1 MDRREA
7 ISRVT
12 LLLGGALTTSGLGA
26 FAEILQPGG
35 SGTIQIKSLESSEAL
50 IAEIA
55 DTFIPDSPGVPG
67 AKAAGL
73 GPFIVMMLK
82 DCYTADIQRHFQ
94 EGLAKVE
101 EVSQNQ
107 FKKSFTALSLK
118 EREEIFGIF
127 KTEAESQRKA
137 KVAPSHFFQ
146 IMAELTYLGYYTSE
160 IGATKA
166 LRYVHIPGKYLACVP
181 LEPGQKAWAT

>member
-26 FAEILQPGG
+26 FADVLRPEEP
-35 SGTIQIKSLESSEAL
+35 GTIHLKSLDSSEAL

-55 DTFIPDSPGVPG
+55 DTFIPDSKGVPG

-73 GPFIVMMLK
+73 GPFIAMMVK

-101 EVSQNQ
+101 EVSQNH
-107 FKKSFTALSLK
+107 FKRSFTSLSLK
-118 EREEIFGIF
+118 EREEIFGLF
-127 KTEAESQRKA
+127 KAEAESRRKA
-137 KVAPSHFFQ
+137 RIAPSHFFQ
-146 IMAELTYLGYYTSE
+146 LMAELTYLGYYTSE
-160 IGATKA
+160 IGATQA
-166 LRYVHIPGKYLACVP
+166 LRYVHIPGKYEACIP

>member
-26 FAEILQPGG
+26 FADVLRLEGPGALQ
-35 SGTIQIKSLESSEAL
+35 INSLASSETL

-55 DTFIPDSPGVPG
+55 DTFIPDSKGVPG

-73 GPFIVMMLK
+73 GPFIVMMMQ
-82 DCYTADIQRHFQ
+82 DCYTPDVQMHFQ

-101 EVSQNQ
+101 EVSKNRFQR
-107 FKKSFTALSLK
+107 SFIRLTLK
-118 EREEIFGIF
+118 EREELFGIF
-127 KTEAESQRKA
+127 KAEAETNAGIS
-137 KVAPSHFFQ
+137 PSHFFQ
-146 IMAELTYLGYYTSE
+146 LMADLTYLGYYTSE
-160 IGATKA
+160 IGATQA
-166 LRYVHIPGKYLACVP
+166 LRYVHIPGKYEACVP

>member
-26 FAEILQPGG
+26 FADVLQPEV
-35 SGTIQIKSLESSEAL
+35 STVPMHSLASSEAL

-55 DTFIPDSPGVPG
+55 DTFIPDNKGVPG

-73 GPFIVMMLK
+73 GPFIVMMMQ
-82 DCYTADIQRHFQ
+82 DCYTPDIQRHFQ

-101 EVSQNQ
+101 DVSRNRFQR
-107 FKKSFTALSLK
+107 SFTQLSLK
-118 EREEIFGIF
+118 EREEIFGLF
-127 KTEAESQRKA
+127 KVEAETQREA
-137 KVAPSHFFQ
+137 GITPSHFFQ
-146 IMAELTYLGYYTSE
+146 IMADLTYLGYYTSE
-160 IGATKA
+160 IGATQA
-166 LRYVHIPGKYLACVP
+166 LRYVHIPGKYESCVP
-181 LEPGQKAWAT
+181 LAPGQKAWAT

>member
-26 FAEILQPGG
+26 FADVLRLEGPGAQ
-35 SGTIQIKSLESSEAL
+35 QIKSLASSETL

-55 DTFIPDSPGVPG
+55 DTFIPDSKGVPG

-73 GPFIVMMLK
+73 GPFIVMMMQ
-82 DCYTADIQRHFQ
+82 DCYTPNVQRHFQ

-101 EVSQNQ
+101 EVSKNRFQR
-107 FKKSFTALSLK
+107 SFISLTLK
-118 EREEIFGIF
+118 EREELFGIF
-127 KTEAESQRKA
+127 KAEAETQRNA
-137 KVAPSHFFQ
+137 GISPSHFFQ
-146 IMAELTYLGYYTSE
+146 LMADLTYLGYYTSE
-160 IGATKA
+160 IGATQA
-166 LRYVHIPGKYLACVP
+166 LRYVHIPGKYEACVP